1 MMHTTLK
8 NYRLIIS
15 ISLFLVLAF
24 NPLKATGILDLHM
37 DEDYFALR
45 PHLHQTKYVLQYLL
59 KKTKPIS
66 SSQPVKEIT
75 KQILENSRL
84 FYAVYEEYLQA
95 KMSQK
100 KTLGTY
106 DVYPYFRYNHQGTL
120 NFAGFIKEK
129 DRSDSSGLE
138 TGASPFLVTFRGK
151 KLLDI
156 PCRDFKTVFID
167 DVVFAQRLTRSER
180 QNVKSVPHSKK
191 KFSRKVKRQKSIFL
205 DRSQ

>member
-15 ISLFLVLAF
+15 ISLFWMFTF
-24 NPLKATGILDLHM
+24 NPLKATGVLDLQM

-59 KKTKPIS
+59 KKNKPIS
-66 SSQPVKEIT
+66 PSQSVGEMT
-75 KQILENSRL
+75 KQILEQSRL
-84 FYAVYEEYLQA
+84 FYAVYEEHLQA
-95 KMSQK
+95 KMSQR
-100 KTLGTY
+100 KTLGAY
-106 DVYPYFRYNHQGTL
+106 DVFPYFRYNYQGAL
-120 NFAGFIKEK
+120 SFAGFIKEK
-129 DRSDSSGLE
+129 ERSDSSGLE
-138 TGASPFLVTFRGK
+138 TTASPFLVTFAGK
-151 KLLDI
+151 RLLDL

-167 DVVFAQRLTRSER
+167 NVVFAQRLTRSER
-180 QNVKSVPHSKK
+180 QHIKSVPHSKK